1 MRKLVLLSFKGRKRE
16 LRISIIMLVL
26 IYMCGIMT
34 ILFQESFYRSRENL
48 RRDTYGEWM
57 GAVFGA
63 GEGTGQILKEMES
76 TKRIGKMVMKGSFWQ
91 DGKRIGE
98 AGFVDHTA
106 AALGR
111 IQTAEGH
118 LPSDG
123 TEIAVTETVAGR
135 LKEKVK
141 IGDKI
146 ELALSENGEMESYTL
161 SGIVK
166 PWGREWTTEKHELP
180 SVILGT
186 DGTVQGETYLFF
198 KSDSTDELNHI
209 QARLETL
216 GEGTYV
222 YNEKAYPL
230 DISVLDEFFLE
241 GKYIFFIV
249 LIAAILICYLMML
262 TLKSRRY
269 SLTVLR
275 GIGADAAEVI
285 QLVLWETAFLWG
297 AAFLAGVVMSAIMT
311 GVVLYMVHI
320 IVKIPVHFTIPAEFI
335 LEYITCVTVIYFMCN
350 LAGALT
356 VIWSQI
362 RTTFKYD
369 SGLLEGGALP
379 KLTKAEKITFFTCL
393 KRKWMFYNKVH
404 ISRFAVSTIVMVLT
418 AVCLQLFI
426 EAKDK
431 YEFWMGAVEYAY
443 GYEADSLAEG
453 LTEEQIVELE
463 RIDGVKSVEKDVFIN
478 SNTMTQDMEGVQ
490 EIKISASAFK
500 DSEYV
505 NTHRRYEQKQ
515 RQIPVD
521 EEGDYF
527 SVLELRGLG
536 PQDEERLACYERAS
550 DMGTLDR
557 ERFIS
562 GEECVLILPP
572 YQIRDL
578 GGGKEPVYVNT
589 VEMDESRD
597 VYTYEADEN
606 AIAPGDMVKISTPWG
621 EREVQ
626 VGAVITNPEADL
638 SVDTQVAAVS
648 ERFVNLL
655 CGLEEERYTAVKMNL
670 DETADTAG
678 TGAEIEAY
686 FEALGKGA
694 NLRNHKSA
702 VRSFAEDSIF
712 DETQYLFILTTV
724 WLVYMLVMYHGNQ
737 AYLKNEGKRIGVLR
751 AIGMDRIMLKLR
763 YMLENIFEGGAVIL
777 LSIVIVTGNFLIRL
791 KKNAPYDS
799 INILVQ
805 SLADNPEDVRLFLM
819 ALLIAVTV
827 FLGVS
832 IVTLY
837 MPLKKLSGRSI
848 VENLDDGERR

>member
-1 MRKLVLLSFKGRKRE
+1 
-16 LRISIIMLVL
+16 
-26 IYMCGIMT
+26 
-34 ILFQESFYRSRENL
+34 
-48 RRDTYGEWM
+48 
-57 GAVFGA
+57 
-63 GEGTGQILKEMES
+63 
-76 TKRIGKMVMKGSFWQ
+76 
-91 DGKRIGE
+91 
-98 AGFVDHTA
+98 
-106 AALGR
+106 
-111 IQTAEGH
+111 
-118 LPSDG
+118 
-123 TEIAVTETVAGR
+123 
-135 LKEKVK
+135 
-141 IGDKI
+141 
-146 ELALSENGEMESYTL
+146 
-161 SGIVK
+161 
-166 PWGREWTTEKHELP
+166 
-180 SVILGT
+180 
-186 DGTVQGETYLFF
+186 
-198 KSDSTDELNHI
+198 
-209 QARLETL
+209 
-216 GEGTYV
+216 
-222 YNEKAYPL
+222 
-230 DISVLDEFFLE
+230 
-241 GKYIFFIV
+241 
-249 LIAAILICYLMML
+249 
-262 TLKSRRY
+262 
-269 SLTVLR
+269 
-275 GIGADAAEVI
+275 
-285 QLVLWETAFLWG
+285 
-297 AAFLAGVVMSAIMT
+297 
-311 GVVLYMVHI
+311 
-320 IVKIPVHFTIPAEFI
+320 
-335 LEYITCVTVIYFMCN
+335 
-350 LAGALT
+350 
-356 VIWSQI
+356 
-362 RTTFKYD
+362 
-369 SGLLEGGALP
+369 
-379 KLTKAEKITFFTCL
+379 
-393 KRKWMFYNKVH
+393 
-404 ISRFAVSTIVMVLT
+404 MVLT

-621 EREVQ
+621 EREIQ

-724 WLVYMLVMYHGNQ
+724 WLVYMPVMYHGNQ

-763 YMLENIFEGGAVIL
+763 YLLENIFEGGAVIL